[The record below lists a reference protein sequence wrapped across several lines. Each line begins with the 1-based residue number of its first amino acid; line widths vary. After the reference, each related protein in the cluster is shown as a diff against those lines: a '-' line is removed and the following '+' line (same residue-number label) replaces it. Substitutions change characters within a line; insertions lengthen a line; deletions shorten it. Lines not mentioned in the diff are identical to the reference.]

1 MNKNHYKKGQTFM
14 KKYFYVFIT
23 IVLTTIFFLS
33 LTVYSHKTSS
43 DPQPKGSLTY
53 KNSLEIL
60 NENKKPSQLNH
71 INIIKDEASN
81 TFLTMPIFYQQDYPD
96 TYLGSTS
103 LAAGGNLITCLAM
116 IDSYL
121 SNEIIT
127 PDVLPQKYP
136 AFIHDNGSID
146 KLQILQIMTYNNNST
161 YERKNFDY
169 GEILEDLCVNKY
181 IVLLRIPHPS
191 MYCDTSTYMI
201 LLNANN
207 NMFEVRDPNI
217 NNIES
222 FATFDTNNSPWYSAI
237 SICASSGSQS
247 EIYVIKRGVHE

>member
-53 KNSLEIL
+53 KNSLELL

-96 TYLGSTS
+96 TYLGLS
-103 LAAGGNLITCLAM
+103 L
-116 IDSYL
+116 
-121 SNEIIT
+121 
-127 PDVLPQKYP
+127 
-136 AFIHDNGSID
+136 IHI
-146 KLQILQIMTYNNNST
+146 
-161 YERKNFDY
+161 
-169 GEILEDLCVNKY
+169 
-181 IVLLRIPHPS
+181 
-191 MYCDTSTYMI
+191 
-201 LLNANN
+201 
-207 NMFEVRDPNI
+207 
-217 NNIES
+217 
-222 FATFDTNNSPWYSAI
+222 
-237 SICASSGSQS
+237 
-247 EIYVIKRGVHE
+247 